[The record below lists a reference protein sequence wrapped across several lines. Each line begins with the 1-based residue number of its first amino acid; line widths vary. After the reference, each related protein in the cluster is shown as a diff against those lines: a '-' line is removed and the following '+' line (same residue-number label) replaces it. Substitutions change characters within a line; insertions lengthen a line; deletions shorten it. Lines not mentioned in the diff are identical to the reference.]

1 MINNQEEMKNDHDG
15 PRLRP
20 GLLYAGAGLLII
32 IAGVAI
38 WQWQRRENG
47 SSLAGRPVPKVATSP
62 VGASGASALPVD
74 LTLDPPM
81 VERAGLK
88 TAAITRQ
95 PFASTV
101 RTTATVQPNSY
112 RETPIM
118 PLVEGR
124 VTKVHVQLGDK
135 VRAGQTLA
143 SIFSAE
149 LAEAQMKYL
158 TVDAN
163 RQFHIDQARRFEKL
177 AEIGAVSRQ
186 EEEEVTARLREHH
199 AEHASLRERML
210 LYGLTQEEISQ
221 LTTSREV
228 RSEVPVHAPAAGT
241 ITTRDVNIGQNLTM
255 RDRLF
260 TITDLTSVWVVA
272 NVYEK
277 DFAIMQ
283 PGRKVTITTQAWP
296 GRSWAGRIAYID
308 PRIIEQ
314 TRTAQVRIEVPNLDL
329 RLKIGM
335 FVDVDIE
342 SGGADEA
349 LALPKAAVQSIG
361 DERIVFVP
369 VGPGRFQVRRVM
381 LGEESGDLIR
391 VINGLTADDQVVT
404 EGSFFLRA
412 ELGRKRNNQ

>member
-15 PRLRP
+15 PRLKA

-62 VGASGASALPVD
+62 VSASGASALPVD

-163 RQFHIDQARRFEKL
+163 RQFHIDPARRFE
-177 AEIGAVSRQ
+177 
-186 EEEEVTARLREHH
+186 
-199 AEHASLRERML
+199 
-210 LYGLTQEEISQ
+210 
-221 LTTSREV
+221 
-228 RSEVPVHAPAAGT
+228 
-241 ITTRDVNIGQNLTM
+241 
-255 RDRLF
+255 
-260 TITDLTSVWVVA
+260 
-272 NVYEK
+272 
-277 DFAIMQ
+277 
-283 PGRKVTITTQAWP
+283 
-296 GRSWAGRIAYID
+296 
-308 PRIIEQ
+308 
-314 TRTAQVRIEVPNLDL
+314 
-329 RLKIGM
+329 
-335 FVDVDIE
+335 
-342 SGGADEA
+342 
-349 LALPKAAVQSIG
+349 
-361 DERIVFVP
+361 
-369 VGPGRFQVRRVM
+369 
-381 LGEESGDLIR
+381 
-391 VINGLTADDQVVT
+391 
-404 EGSFFLRA
+404 
-412 ELGRKRNNQ
+412 

>member
-1 MINNQEEMKNDHDG
+1 
-15 PRLRP
+15 
-20 GLLYAGAGLLII
+20 
-32 IAGVAI
+32 
-38 WQWQRRENG
+38 
-47 SSLAGRPVPKVATSP
+47 
-62 VGASGASALPVD
+62 
-74 LTLDPPM
+74 
-81 VERAGLK
+81 
-88 TAAITRQ
+88 
-95 PFASTV
+95 
-101 RTTATVQPNSY
+101 
-112 RETPIM
+112 
-118 PLVEGR
+118 
-124 VTKVHVQLGDK
+124 
-135 VRAGQTLA
+135 
-143 SIFSAE
+143 
-149 LAEAQMKYL
+149 
-158 TVDAN
+158 
-163 RQFHIDQARRFEKL
+163 
-177 AEIGAVSRQ
+177 
-186 EEEEVTARLREHH
+186 
-199 AEHASLRERML
+199 ML

-342 SGGADEA
+342 SGGADEV
-349 LALPKAAVQSIG
+349 LAVPKSAVQSIG

-391 VINGLTADDQVVT
+391 VINGLTADDQVIT

>member
-1 MINNQEEMKNDHDG
+1 
-15 PRLRP
+15 
-20 GLLYAGAGLLII
+20 
-32 IAGVAI
+32 
-38 WQWQRRENG
+38 
-47 SSLAGRPVPKVATSP
+47 
-62 VGASGASALPVD
+62 
-74 LTLDPPM
+74 
-81 VERAGLK
+81 
-88 TAAITRQ
+88 
-95 PFASTV
+95 
-101 RTTATVQPNSY
+101 
-112 RETPIM
+112 M

-163 RQFHIDQARRFEKL
+163 RQFHVDQAKRFEKL

-186 EEEEVTARLREHH
+186 EVEEVTARLREHY

-221 LTTSREV
+221 LTTLREV

-260 TITDLTSVWVVA
+260 TITDLTNVWVVA

-296 GRSWAGRIAYID
+296 GMSWAGRIAYID

-329 RLKIGM
+329 RLKLGM
-335 FVDVDIE
+335 FVDVNIE

-349 LALPKAAVQSIG
+349 LAVPKAAVQSIG

-381 LGEESGDLIR
+381 LGEESGDQIR
-391 VINGLTADDQVVT
+391 VINGLMADDQVVT
-404 EGSFFLRA
+404 EGSFFLKA
-412 ELGRKRNNQ
+412 ELGRKRNN

>member
-1 MINNQEEMKNDHDG
+1 
-15 PRLRP
+15 
-20 GLLYAGAGLLII
+20 
-32 IAGVAI
+32 
-38 WQWQRRENG
+38 
-47 SSLAGRPVPKVATSP
+47 
-62 VGASGASALPVD
+62 
-74 LTLDPPM
+74 
-81 VERAGLK
+81 
-88 TAAITRQ
+88 
-95 PFASTV
+95 
-101 RTTATVQPNSY
+101 
-112 RETPIM
+112 M

-124 VTKVHVQLGDK
+124 VTKVNVQLGDK

-186 EEEEVTARLREHH
+186 EVEEVAARLREHH

-210 LYGLTQEEISQ
+210 LYGLTRDEISQ

-260 TITDLTSVWVVA
+260 TNTDLTSVWVVA

-335 FVDVDIE
+335 FVDVNIE

-349 LALPKAAVQSIG
+349 LAVPKAAVQSIG

-391 VINGLTADDQVVT
+391 VINGLTAGDQVIT